1 MPTVSVYSIE
11 GKQVGS
17 MELSEAVF
25 GLTPHQSAM
34 HQVIVAQLAAKR
46 QGTQSALTRTEV
58 SGGGKKP
65 WRQKGTGRARQG
77 STRAPQWRH
86 GGMVFAVKPR
96 DYTMKVNKKVRRL
109 AMLSALSS
117 KVQDNQ
123 FIVLDTLAL
132 EKGKTAEMKGLLK
145 ALGVDGK
152 ALVVTL
158 GVDGNVRR
166 AISNLPEVYAAQWNT
181 LNVYDI
187 MNYDKFI
194 ITRDAVAKV
203 EEVYAG

>member
-96 DYTMKVNKKVRRL
+96 EYTIKVNKKVRRL

-123 FIVLDTLAL
+123 IIVLDSLSL
-132 EKGKTAEMKGLLK
+132 EKGKTAEIKSLLK
-145 ALGVDGK
+145 AFGVDGK

-166 AISNLPEVYAAQWNT
+166 AVANLPEVYAAQWNT

-194 ITRDAVAKV
+194 ITREAVAKV